1 MPLIK
6 DSIPSVSSGGTLA
19 LMENIWTKLQNIG
32 FTSLGTQTINI
43 VANGTV
49 INNKR
54 FKALKFPNFNAAI
67 LGGVNASNNFDW
79 FHFFISIKPN
89 LTTNNF
95 LDFVN
100 HTTTPPT
107 NTNGLNLNGFYL
119 KIPEVNH
126 YIFYDYAINNRPY
139 NIFYLIEANK
149 VIVIILDATNG
160 NLDNYLS
167 GYEWTYL
174 NEFNGF
180 RAMIMYLWKDASN
193 KEYGLFIN
201 DLPSNIFSPRFNFY
215 SFLFTVYDP
224 NTTPPSKAYYYN
236 YSPFDNS
243 IKTYNNYSG
252 SLIKNGILI
261 GSSVSGSESLLLSSE
276 VKIWVPDL
284 TTTPISLSSP
294 PAFLFTSTFGEIT
307 NGNVINIPG
316 LGNYEFYKLKGN
328 FYKGNIYIGINV
340 V

>member
-6 DSIPSVSSGGTLA
+6 DSIPSTTGNLLN

-43 VANGTV
+43 VYNGTV
-49 INNKR
+49 NNNQR

-67 LGGVNASNNFDW
+67 LGSVDTSNNFIW
-79 FHFFISIKPN
+79 WHFYISIKPN

-95 LDFVN
+95 LDFVD

-107 NTNGLNLNGFYL
+107 NTNGLNVNGFLL
-119 KIPEVNH
+119 KVPNVNTLIPGVS
-126 YIFYDYAINNRPY
+126 YFNNRPY
-139 NIFYLIEANK
+139 NLFYLIEPNK

-167 GYEWTYL
+167 GYEWAYL
-174 NEFNGF
+174 TEFNGF
-180 RAMIMYLWKDASN
+180 RTMIMYLWKDASN

-224 NTTPPSKAYYYN
+224 NTTPPSKTYYYN

-243 IKTYNNYSG
+243 IKTYSNYSG

-261 GSSVSGSESLLLSSE
+261 GSSVSGSESILLSSE
-276 VKIWVPDL
+276 VKIWVPEL

>member
-1 MPLIK
+1 MSLIK
-6 DSIPSVSSGGTLA
+6 DTIPSTTGNLLN

-43 VANGTV
+43 VYNGTV
-49 INNKR
+49 YNNLR
-54 FKALKFPNFNAAI
+54 FKALKFPNFNTAI
-67 LGGVNASNNFDW
+67 LGIVNTSDNFTW
-79 FHFFISIKPN
+79 AHFYISIKPN

-107 NTNGLNLNGFYL
+107 NTNSLNINGFLLKVPNVNYL
-119 KIPEVNH
+119 LPGTG
-126 YIFYDYAINNRPY
+126 YFNNRPY
-139 NIFYLIEANK
+139 NLFYLIESNK
-149 VIVIILDATNG
+149 VIVIILDASNG

-167 GYEWTYL
+167 GYEPYFLT
-174 NEFNGF
+174 EFNGF

-201 DLPSNIFSPRFNFY
+201 DLPSNIFSPRFNFF

-243 IKTYNNYSG
+243 LKTYGNYSG

-276 VKIWVPDL
+276 VKIWVPDFS
-284 TTTPISLSSP
+284 TTPISLSSP
-294 PAFLFTSTFGEIT
+294 PAFLFTSTFGELT

>member
-6 DSIPSVSSGGTLA
+6 DSISSTTGNLQN

-32 FTSLGTQTINI
+32 FTSLGRETINI
-43 VANGTV
+43 VYNGTLS
-49 INNKR
+49 NNVR

-67 LGGVNASNNFDW
+67 LGSVDTNNF
-79 FHFFISIKPN
+79 FSGAHFFISIKPN

-107 NTNGLNLNGFYL
+107 NTNGLNINGFLL
-119 KIPEVNH
+119 KVPNVNIMLPGPN
-126 YIFYDYAINNRPY
+126 YFNNRPY
-139 NIFYLIEANK
+139 NLFYLIETNK
-149 VIVIILDATNG
+149 VIVIIIDATNG

-167 GYEWTYL
+167 GYEGFAL
-174 NEFNGF
+174 SEFNGF

-201 DLPSNIFSPRFNFY
+201 DLPSNIFSPRFNFF

-243 IKTYNNYSG
+243 IKSYNNYSG

-261 GSSVSGSESLLLSSE
+261 GSSVSGSESLLVSSE
-276 VKIWVPDL
+276 VKIWVPEL

-307 NGNVINIPG
+307 NGNVINVPG